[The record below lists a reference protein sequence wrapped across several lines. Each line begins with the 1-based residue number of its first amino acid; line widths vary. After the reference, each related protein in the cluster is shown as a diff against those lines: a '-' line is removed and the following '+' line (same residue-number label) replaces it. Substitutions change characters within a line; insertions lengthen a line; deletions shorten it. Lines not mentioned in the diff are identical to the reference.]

1 MAKSC
6 LRSKMVVL
14 PCGCFFIVDWLKY
27 QPQRGN
33 QCLQSHHDKK
43 RHEIISQVSPIFS
56 SCVQDAI
63 DDLGLINQEID
74 KSTNFKLDLLAMVF
88 LLSFA
93 SIVERIIPHLRSL
106 TTRELSWTLKGYT
119 LVAIVHFDITKLIKN
134 VQINVTIVHFFYYF
148 IMSSF

>member
-1 MAKSC
+1 
-6 LRSKMVVL
+6 
-14 PCGCFFIVDWLKY
+14 
-27 QPQRGN
+27 
-33 QCLQSHHDKK
+33 
-43 RHEIISQVSPIFS
+43 
-56 SCVQDAI
+56 
-63 DDLGLINQEID
+63 
-74 KSTNFKLDLLAMVF
+74 MVF

-148 IMSSF
+148 IMSSL